1 MNLEELISDIL
12 YEAKRGAYAD
22 YYTNMDIDQAAR
34 DMAEAFVKDNENLIE
49 NFVDEQLLRY

>member
-12 YEAKRGAYAD
+12 YEAKRGSYAD
-22 YYTNMDIDQAAR
+22 YYTNMDIDQVAR

-49 NFVDEQLLRY
+49 NYVDEKLLQY